1 VQDKEFAKLNQ
12 ACHHTLNGLHVE
24 AHQTLNLLT
33 LVKLFPGDVERETAL
48 HLQRGKEKKV
58 RAAYQRQ
65 RRDLFARVTSVDSR
79 PIRKRQIS
87 RSLELP

>member
-1 VQDKEFAKLNQ
+1 
-12 ACHHTLNGLHVE
+12 
-24 AHQTLNLLT
+24 
-33 LVKLFPGDVERETAL
+33 VERETAL
-48 HLQRGKEKKV
+48 HLQRGREKKV